1 MTDSSSEVDM
11 VLSEKAIKSM
21 MAGGDAGKNGVMTH
35 LLRIGTFQ
43 LEVAPNENVDVRAFF
58 NETLD
63 KLIEAYG
70 DRLLEIDVKGLPV
83 QTPTNMHG

>member
-11 VLSEKAIKSM
+11 GDVAGQLM
-21 MAGGDAGKNGVMTH
+21 MAKMDANKMTH

-43 LEVAPNENVDVRAFF
+43 LEVAPNEDIDVREFF

-63 KLIEAYG
+63 KLISAYG
-70 DRLLEIDVKGLPV
+70 EKLLEIDIKTATVHGA
-83 QTPTNMHG
+83 MHG

>member
-11 VLSEKAIKSM
+11 GDMAGQLM
-21 MAGGDAGKNGVMTH
+21 MAKMDANKMTH

-43 LEVAPNENVDVRAFF
+43 LEIAPNEDIDVRAFF

-63 KLIEAYG
+63 KLISAYG
-70 DRLLEIDVKGLPV
+70 EKLLEIDIKTAQMQSG
-83 QTPTNMHG
+83 NMHQ